1 MVWARWRVMATHAR
15 RHRPAESVFKTGIR
29 DVAIVDIGGKRIV
42 LHSPHHPAPTRN
54 SAIIIRFGCTARG
67 RHESNDSR
75 VMFLCVTTADT
86 FDRPLRSMESDTKVF
101 REFARRQRNKKKTV
115 VFRQFFRSICLSIA
129 DTMRFDRSVRFT
141 LLNDSILR
149 IWNFKSV

>member
-1 MVWARWRVMATHAR
+1 MATHAR

-42 LHSPHHPAPTRN
+42 LHLPHHPAPTRN

-67 RHESNDSR
+67 RHKSNDSR

-101 REFARRQRNKKKTV
+101 REFARRSETKKKKNRRFSTI
-115 VFRQFFRSICLSIA
+115 FSIDMSKHRRYNAFRSQRSIYS
-129 DTMRFDRSVRFT
+129 FE
-141 LLNDSILR
+141 
-149 IWNFKSV
+149 